1 MVTHGNSL
9 FKHIFKKIVRSWDV
23 GLHGHPGNAWLGHT
37 LFQFLKPH
45 KILILSC
52 MECLA
57 WPLDV
62 RCSRANRDSF
72 GNAWPVQTYVFN
84 TEWRI
89 IICHIG
95 EQPGPTVVYPI
106 HTRNYIWAPE
116 HGFSPPKV

>member
-9 FKHIFKKIVRSWDV
+9 FKHIFQKIVRSWDV

-45 KILILSC
+45 KRLILSC

-62 RCSRANRDSF
+62 LVLSGSSVIESTIFSVCPGWALHVTSMII
-72 GNAWPVQTYVFN
+72 VFQKAGTVCGLT
-84 TEWRI
+84 TE
-89 IICHIG
+89 
-95 EQPGPTVVYPI
+95 
-106 HTRNYIWAPE
+106 TRNTKMCVHKTLYSCI
-116 HGFSPPKV
+116 F